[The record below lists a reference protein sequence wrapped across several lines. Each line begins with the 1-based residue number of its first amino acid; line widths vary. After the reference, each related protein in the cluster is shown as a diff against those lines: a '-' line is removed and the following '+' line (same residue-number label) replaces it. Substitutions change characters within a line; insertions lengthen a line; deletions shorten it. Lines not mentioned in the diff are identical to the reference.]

1 MTGRPRKFDSDE
13 VLEAAMQCF
22 WSKGY
27 ESTSL
32 TDLVDAT
39 GLLKG
44 SLYHAFGDKHSL
56 FKQSLERYLAN
67 MRGAVRSKLAESE
80 RPVDGVCNAL
90 HCVID
95 IADADSRQPKG
106 CMAINSLIERV
117 PIDAEVRSI
126 MLEHRRQVQKMFVDK
141 LKAASAAGDV
151 TQAREPEQTF
161 SLLMTFVAGLA
172 ATMKGPTTKKEAHRL
187 LDEQMAAVL

>member
-1 MTGRPRKFDSDE
+1 MAGRPRQFDADE
-13 VLEAAMQCF
+13 VLESAMQCF

-32 TDLVDAT
+32 TDLVEAT
-39 GLLKG
+39 GLMKG

-67 MRGAVRSKLAESE
+67 MRGTIRSTLAESE
-80 RPVDGVCNAL
+80 RPIEGIRNAL

-106 CMAINSLIERV
+106 CMAINALIERV
-117 PIDAEVRSI
+117 PIDSEVRSI
-126 MLEHRRQVQKMFVDK
+126 ILKHRRQVGKMFVQQ
-141 LKAASAAGDV
+141 LTAAKAAAEI
-151 TQAREPEQTF
+151 TQNRDPEQAF

-172 ATMKGPTTKKEAHRL
+172 ATMKGPTSKKEAHRL
-187 LDEQMAAVL
+187 LDAQMDAVL